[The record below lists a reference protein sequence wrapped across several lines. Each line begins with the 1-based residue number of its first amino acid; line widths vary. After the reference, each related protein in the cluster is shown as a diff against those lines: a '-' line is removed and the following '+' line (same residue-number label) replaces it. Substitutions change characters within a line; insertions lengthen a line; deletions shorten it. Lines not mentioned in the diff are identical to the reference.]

1 VSGERIEGRTL
12 RLWVIMQAM
21 FEHAHVGVT
30 LQMLEAL
37 TGRSRSTIWRDLNLL
52 ARAGVAYQEDNDDEG
67 RTRLRLPKAS
77 LPRPL
82 TPAACST
89 P

>member
-1 VSGERIEGRTL
+1 MSGERIEGRTL
-12 RLWVIMQAM
+12 QLWVIMQAM

-52 ARAGVAYQEDNDDEG
+52 ARRAWPTKRTTTTRGANDCG
-67 RTRLRLPKAS
+67 CR
-77 LPRPL
+77 RPVC
-82 TPAACST
+82 PA